1 MCNYECYVDVEVIKY
16 YFSYKARG
24 PISALNKY
32 FPEELHH
39 AFYRNHPFSQSS
51 HSTQSDCYKPRKE
64 IMASRSFS
72 RVFRSSVTRQLVPVT
87 QQRTLVLASKY
98 ARTVLAATEKLPVT
112 VSSQQSRG
120 IKTIDFAGTKE
131 TVYGMTG
138 HQCWLSWG

>member
-1 MCNYECYVDVEVIKY
+1 MLCRCRGDQVL
-16 YFSYKARG
+16 FLLQYKARG

-32 FPEELHH
+32 FPAELHC
-39 AFYRNHPFSQSS
+39 FLRYRKHPYSQSS
-51 HSTQSDCYKPRKE
+51 HSTQSDCYNPRKE
-64 IMASRSFS
+64 TMASRSFS

-87 QQRTLVLASKY
+87 QQRTLVSASKY